1 MIHEITHVI
10 LRRETRNIN
19 DSTPEFVKMTQE
31 RNNDEEFNEEIGI
44 MAETS
49 LFGGK
54 IDFLTTIQTQTKTGS
69 FKSKLFVDMLNKIM
83 NLEQRVDVN
92 SSIVYVPRDLYS
104 RMAIDMVKCNH
115 ILEG

>member
-19 DSTPEFVKMTQE
+19 DSTPELVKMTQE
-31 RNNDEEFNEEIGI
+31 KNDGEFNEESGI

-54 IDFLTTIQTQTKTGS
+54 IDFLKTIQTQTQTGS
-69 FKSKLFVDMLNKIM
+69 FKSELFVDMLNKIM

-92 SSIVYVPRDLYS
+92 SSIVYVPRDQYS
-104 RMAIDMVKCNH
+104 STAIDMVKCNR